1 MHARAGQNTLLQLYV
16 IREGRRLA
24 EMARHREEPMW
35 AALDFAATNGGE
47 FTIRDLFSVWAKAG
61 GGGDSASYQQ
71 FSTAINNYIYKF
83 DPRSPKAK
91 YRNPKYKYIRVGKT
105 EKGSVPAPLEYVS
118 LGARGAGNV
127 TKLRW
132 RKGISPMRQPVV
144 QKAPIHTEDDP
155 VGDALDRLEKKLG
168 RPALKAS
175 LERWKRLGDLHKI
188 TTDIMG
194 DSQIRGKDKAYAL
207 QVAADHLLKQGKATQ
222 SQVARA
228 EDQVDA
234 QVGAEEPSGFEE
246 EPTQRDAKPLFG
258 GEGGEDEMP
267 DDLLHGDDEGSS
279 GGPESDEPVEPQI
292 PSTRGQRGG
301 HPWKFQGDK
310 SAITHTPRTHPGGL
324 VDPDEEPD
332 EDSHIEPEDEPE
344 ESEPEAP
351 SSEENEEMRGTLVD
365 EDGNRIEVTI
375 QYDEAEGALVADGER
390 MYEPEDHSLEV
401 ANGVLTQE
409 AMDALEEEGWNLVAA
424 EQGGEETPTD
434 GSEEPEGEPDESEP
448 EEEGEGGD
456 EEPPPATS
464 SEPNDIGSTEE
475 GEFPAYVPEPDEEGD
490 RYERAMFILVD
501 EGDLRE
507 DNPLWGQ
514 LRKAKDSTDAHQ
526 VIMRSGLPKNL
537 HKYALIVARA
547 VFENTGRDFDTG
559 KPKNE
564 SRLLSLYGLSES
576 PLEEPVDFNQESGLE
591 RLYRVK
597 SDN

>member
-1 MHARAGQNTLLQLYV
+1 
-16 IREGRRLA
+16 
-24 EMARHREEPMW
+24 MW

-47 FTIRDLFSVWAKAG
+47 FTIRDLFSIWAKAG

-91 YRNPKYKYIRVGKT
+91 YRNPRYKYIRVGKT
-105 EKGSVPAPLEYVS
+105 DKGTAPAPLEYVS
-118 LGARGAGNV
+118 LGSKGSGNV

-132 RKGISPMRQPVV
+132 REGIPPMRQPVA

-228 EDQVDA
+228 EDQIDA
-234 QVGAEEPSGFEE
+234 EVGAEEPSGFEE
-246 EPTQRDAKPLFG
+246 DESTQRDAKPLFG
-258 GEGGEDEMP
+258 GEEGEEEMP
-267 DDLLHGDDEGSS
+267 DDLLHGDDEG
-279 GGPESDEPVEPQI
+279 GPAGPESDEPVEPQGE
-292 PSTRGQRGG
+292 P
-301 HPWKFQGDK
+301 
-310 SAITHTPRTHPGGL
+310 
-324 VDPDEEPD
+324 PDETEP
-332 EDSHIEPEDEPE
+332 PEDGA
-344 ESEPEAP
+344 ESEAP
-351 SSEENEEMRGTLVD
+351 AEEDETMRGTLID
-365 EDGNRIEVTI
+365 EDGNRIEITI
-375 QYDEAEGALVADGER
+375 QYDEAEGALVTDGER

-424 EQGGEETPTD
+424 EQGGEQAPTD

-448 EEEGEGGD
+448 EEDGGGD
-456 EEPPPATS
+456 EEPPPTTP

-597 SDN
+597 SDS